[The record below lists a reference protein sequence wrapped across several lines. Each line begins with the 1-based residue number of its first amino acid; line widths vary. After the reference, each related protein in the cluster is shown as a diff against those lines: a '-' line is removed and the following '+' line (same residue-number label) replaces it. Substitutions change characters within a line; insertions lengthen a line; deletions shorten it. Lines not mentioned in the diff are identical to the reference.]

1 MTQKIIIDTDPGV
14 DDAFAILLAF
24 KSPEVNVLGLTTVFG
39 NVALDTTSLN
49 GLILADMAPY
59 KVPVFKGESQPMEFS
74 TDSYAE
80 FVHGDDGFG
89 NINWPASNS
98 KLEDQHAVDW
108 MIETI
113 KANPNEVTLVA
124 LGPLTNLGRLVER
137 APEVIPLVKEV
148 VIMGG
153 TVHCTGN
160 VSPVAEANIHN
171 DPHAAELVF
180 AASWNVVMLGLDV
193 TSQMIL
199 TPEMTARIGANGSK
213 QGELLAKASKFY
225 IDFYYDSI
233 GIRGCY
239 LHDPST
245 IVYLTHPELFKTE
258 TGSIISIT
266 EGFAIGQTTFSP
278 EGRKFKM
285 LDWEGRS
292 QHKVCMQVEGE
303 KVLQLVE
310 ERLSTYA

>member
-1 MTQKIIIDTDPGV
+1 MSQKIIIDTDPGV

-24 KSPEVNVLGLTTVFG
+24 KSPELKVLGLTTVFG
-39 NVALDTTSLN
+39 NVAVNTTSLN

-59 KVPVFKGESQPMEFS
+59 DVPVFKGESQPLAFS

-98 KLEDQHAVDW
+98 SLQEQHAVDW

-113 KANPNEVTLVA
+113 KANPHEITLVA
-124 LGPLTNLGRLVER
+124 LGPLTNLGRLVEK

-148 VIMGG
+148 VLMGG

-171 DPHAAELVF
+171 DPHAAERVF
-180 AASWNVVMLGLDV
+180 SASWNVVMMGLDV

-199 TPEMTARIGANGSK
+199 TPEITDRIAANGSTPGKLLK
-213 QGELLAKASKFY
+213 QSSEFYIKFY
-225 IDFYYDSI
+225 HKSL
-233 GIRGCY
+233 GIHGCY
-239 LHDPST
+239 LHDPAT
-245 IVYLTHPELFKTE
+245 IVYLTHPELFGTVN
-258 TGSIISIT
+258 GSIISIT
-266 EGFAIGQTTFSP
+266 EGLAIGQTTFSP
-278 EGRKFKM
+278 EGRTFKM
-285 LDWEGRS
+285 TEWEGRS
-292 QHKVCMQVEGE
+292 QHKVCMQVEGD
-303 KVLQLVE
+303 KVLKLVE
-310 ERLSTYA
+310 ERLSSY